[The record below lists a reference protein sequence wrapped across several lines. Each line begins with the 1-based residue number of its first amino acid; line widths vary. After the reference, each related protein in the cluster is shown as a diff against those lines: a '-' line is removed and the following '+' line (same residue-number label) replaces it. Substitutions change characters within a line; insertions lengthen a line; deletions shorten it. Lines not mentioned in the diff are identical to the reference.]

1 MAAPTTPTPLP
12 PAATLAYGT
21 AMIVY
26 RSARGTVNVNVNATA
41 TATAKEI
48 GKGIEIE
55 RRHAK
60 GSER

>member
-26 RSARGTVNVNVNATA
+26 RSARGTVNVNATA
-41 TATAKEI
+41 TATEKEI